1 MLKNRKTI
9 DVKTEN
15 NKVIIKFPIGI
26 GGLICYILLFVGLV
40 VVAVVLHTYYKELI
54 DRVGNVLLIAIYIF
68 VALGLIMNIIRFF
81 VRKVIIDKE
90 NKSITYVSLYK
101 KSFDVQQITKMECK
115 KSYGETD
122 YFYLV
127 IWLNNKKIKIRTE
140 SEEQS
145 QALKDVI
152 NSLTAQND

>member
-1 MLKNRKTI
+1 
-9 DVKTEN
+9 
-15 NKVIIKFPIGI
+15 
-26 GGLICYILLFVGLV
+26 
-40 VVAVVLHTYYKELI
+40 
-54 DRVGNVLLIAIYIF
+54 
-68 VALGLIMNIIRFF
+68 
-81 VRKVIIDKE
+81 
-90 NKSITYVSLYK
+90 
-101 KSFDVQQITKMECK
+101 MECK

>member
-90 NKSITYVSLYK
+90 NKSITYVSYIK
-101 KSFDVQQITKMECK
+101 KVLMFSK
-115 KSYGETD
+115 
-122 YFYLV
+122 
-127 IWLNNKKIKIRTE
+127 
-140 SEEQS
+140 
-145 QALKDVI
+145 
-152 NSLTAQND
+152 